1 MSYLLAVCLVMAQAP
16 ELVDRTLAIVSGH
29 TITLSDARTAMAL
42 GLVDGG
48 EVDAALVQRLVD
60 RELMLREADRYEP
73 PPPSAERVEARL
85 AEVRARAGGDEVLSR
100 VLALGGFTEG
110 RLRAWVR
117 DDMRIATYLQQRF
130 VSDERRDD
138 LIADWVSDLR
148 RRAQVVMLPQ

>member
-1 MSYLLAVCLVMAQAP
+1 MTYLLAACLVMAQAP
-16 ELVDRTLAIVSGH
+16 ELVDRTLAIVAGH
-29 TITLSDARTAMAL
+29 TITLSDARTVMAL
-42 GLVDGG
+42 GLVEGA

-73 PPPSAERVEARL
+73 PPPSDERVEARL
-85 AEVRARAGGDEVLSR
+85 AEVRARAGGDEALSR
-100 VLALGGFTEG
+100 VLVLGGFAEG

-130 VSDERRDD
+130 VGDDRRDD

-148 RRAQVVMLPQ
+148 RRAQVVILPQ